1 MSKVRSLFSV
11 VVASALALSA
21 ATLVTTPLAAAQSA
35 LPLPPAPPMDQRLEA
50 VLPSPSGDA
59 FFDAPAVDSA
69 ALAAAAP
76 GEELARRDVTAMATP
91 IAGAPISRATQFQF
105 RTTAADGTPTFG
117 TATLLEP
124 PGAGAAPGDGLEGN
138 PLLVYN
144 SAIDSLGRR
153 CTPGYSYANGDLA
166 AGVSPMRRLME
177 SFPPVIGDAL
187 RSGTAVLVPDHQG
200 PSMAYADPQTA
211 GYTILDASRTGP
223 IGKAERLV
231 YTGYSGGAIA
241 SLGAGKLAT
250 EYAPEVAERMEG
262 VAVGGVPADF
272 ETLMTSMNEN
282 LAVGLLG
289 AATLGVARAHPEMLD
304 LLTDEGVQIAS
315 AVKDSCMDEVSLAG
329 ATLADIDQIATP
341 GALESPTA
349 EKIYDLARMSDRAI
363 PSPLYIYHGRD
374 EFWVPIGPVREL
386 ADQQRDLGV
395 SVTMREV
402 PGEHL
407 LGMYTG
413 YPEAKDWIHATLR
426 G

>member
-1 MSKVRSLFSV
+1 MSKGRFLFSV
-11 VVASALALSA
+11 LVVPAMALGA
-21 ATLVTTPLAAAQSA
+21 APLATTPLAAAQPG
-35 LPLPPAPPMDQRLEA
+35 LPLPPAPPTDQRLEA
-50 VLPSPSGDA
+50 ILPSPSGDA
-59 FFDAPAVDSA
+59 FFDAPAVDA
-69 ALAAAAP
+69 DALAAATP
-76 GEELARRDVTAMATP
+76 GEELSRRDVTAMAAP
-91 IAGAPISRATQFQF
+91 IVNAAISRATQFQF
-105 RTTAADGTPTFG
+105 RTTSANGTPTFG

-124 PGAGAAPGDGLEGN
+124 PDAGTEPGDGLEGN

-166 AGVSPMRRLME
+166 AGVSPIRRLME
-177 SFPPVIGDAL
+177 SFPPMIADAI

-200 PSMAYADPQTA
+200 PSMAYADPVTA
-211 GYTILDASRTGP
+211 GHTILDASRAGP
-223 IGKAERLV
+223 MSRANRLV

-250 EYAPEVAERMEG
+250 EYAPEVAERLEG

-272 ETLMTSMNEN
+272 ETLMTSMNGN

-289 AATLGVARAHPEMLD
+289 AATLGVSRAHPEMLD
-304 LLTDEGVQIAS
+304 LITDEGVQIAS
-315 AVKDSCMDEVSLAG
+315 AVKDTCMDEVSLAG
-329 ATLADIDQIATP
+329 ATLADIDRIATP

-363 PSPLYIYHGRD
+363 PAPLYIYHGRD
-374 EFWVPIGPVREL
+374 EFWVPLGPVREL

-395 SVTMREV
+395 PVTLREV
-402 PGEHL
+402 PGEHFL
-407 LGMYTG
+407 AMFTG
-413 YPEAKDWIHATLR
+413 YPETKEWIQEALR